1 MVPLPDEAQVL
12 EQDAVQVPN
21 EAPQVAEPGVVQVEA
36 WYEVQLQGVAAAV

>member
-1 MVPLPDEAQVL
+1 VVPLPDEAQ